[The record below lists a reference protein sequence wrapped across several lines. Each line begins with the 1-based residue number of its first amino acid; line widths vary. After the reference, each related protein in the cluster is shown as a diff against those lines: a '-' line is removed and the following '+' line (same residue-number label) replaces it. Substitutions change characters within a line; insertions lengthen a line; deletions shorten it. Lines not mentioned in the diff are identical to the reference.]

1 MPGAGGA
8 GQAVCP
14 DCAELLDGG
23 AGQTDWPDCAVL
35 LEGGAGQA
43 DCVGWALFGV
53 VDDGF

>member
-1 MPGAGGA
+1 
-8 GQAVCP
+8 
-14 DCAELLDGG
+14 LLDGG

>member
-8 GQAVCP
+8 GQTNCP

>member
-8 GQAVCP
+8 GQTDCP
-14 DCAELLDGG
+14 DCAELLGGG

-53 VDDGF
+53 ADDGF